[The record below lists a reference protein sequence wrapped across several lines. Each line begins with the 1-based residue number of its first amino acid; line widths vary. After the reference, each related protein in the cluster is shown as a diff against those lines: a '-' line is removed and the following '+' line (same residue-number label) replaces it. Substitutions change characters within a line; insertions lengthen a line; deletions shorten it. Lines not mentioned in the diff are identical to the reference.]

1 VRGRYIS
8 AVACY
13 GPKAGPV
20 REFLT
25 GVQAMIAAEIG
36 SSFLPYSL
44 EQIHATLIALDGT
57 RDTETGAIVN
67 TFYLMHAGRRV
78 QMNLPQVMD
87 TLLARFEHRMQVRLG
102 GFAARQEIPFTSRGW
117 QLYDRAFSVQ
127 GNAFVLVGWPVASL
141 TGPARPLDD
150 LRREMNAAGVLH
162 RYHASDA
169 DVDNDLHLVVGH
181 HADAPAGALAR
192 AQAAVRDQLAAYPFE
207 FEIGLGDVKVVA
219 SDSRTLA
226 PPLYV
231 SDIPADSEALR
242 ALMSLP
248 AGPAGQVPPGPDAG
262 GRNARAG
269 RTQPDRSEE
278 GSWFFLRC
286 TW

>member
-1 VRGRYIS
+1 VQGRYIS
-8 AVACY
+8 AVAFY

-36 SSFLPYSL
+36 SRFLPYSL

-57 RDTETGAIVN
+57 QDAGTIVN
-67 TFYLMHAGRRV
+67 TFYLRHAGHRV
-78 QMNLPQVMD
+78 EMNLPQVMD
-87 TLLARFEHRMQVRLG
+87 TLLARFEHPLRVRLG

-117 QLYDRAFSVQ
+117 NLYDRAFSVQ
-127 GNAFVLVGWPVASL
+127 GNAFVLVGWPADSL
-141 TGPARPLDD
+141 SGGARPLDD
-150 LRREMNAAGVLH
+150 LRRDMNAANVLH

-181 HADAPAGALAR
+181 HADAPASALAR
-192 AQAAVRDQLAAYPFE
+192 AEATVRDRLAAHPFSL
-207 FEIGLGDVKVVA
+207 EIGIGDVKVVA

-242 ALMSLP
+242 ALM
-248 AGPAGQVPPGPDAG
+248 
-262 GRNARAG
+262 
-269 RTQPDRSEE
+269 
-278 GSWFFLRC
+278 
-286 TW
+286 